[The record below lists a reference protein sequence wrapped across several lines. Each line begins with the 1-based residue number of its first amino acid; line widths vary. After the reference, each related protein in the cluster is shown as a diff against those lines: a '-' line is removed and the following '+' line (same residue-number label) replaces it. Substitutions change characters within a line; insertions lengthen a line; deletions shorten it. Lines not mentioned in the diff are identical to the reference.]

1 MARYSHLV
9 GAMADNGPTV
19 LLVEDEVS
27 LRRAYER
34 YLTRAGYAVRSAGDL
49 AEARA
54 ALESGGVDI
63 AFVDF
68 ALPDG
73 TGDEL
78 IEWATTHNRIQ
89 SAYCV
94 TASADCQTAV
104 QVTRAGCIDIL
115 EKPIQ
120 LNRLTALV
128 EQHTAGYE
136 QDFGTWRRRAAP
148 EIVGEDDRLVD
159 VLEVVQAVA
168 DSDATVL
175 VTGESG
181 TGKELMARAV
191 HNGSPRREG
200 PFVALNCAAIPD
212 SLIEAEL
219 FGHARGA
226 FTGAVAAREGRI
238 ASAHGGTLFLD
249 EIGDMPLSAQAKL
262 LRMLQDRTISP
273 IGSDR
278 EVSIDVRIVAATNRD
293 LEKMVADGEFR
304 ADLYYRLSVIPVH
317 LPPLRERKSDI
328 RLLAERFIRLANERN
343 GRNVTGF
350 EASAIKSLESRTW
363 PGNIRELMHTIERAV
378 LLKRA
383 GQLRASD
390 FDRLARVSQPTAAK
404 SSGSGL
410 AEMSE
415 EGLDLRSA
423 MDKVERSLIAQ
434 ALEKTSGNRTEAAAL
449 LGLNRTTLV
458 EKIRKHNAA

>member
-1 MARYSHLV
+1 MAESS
-9 GAMADNGPTV
+9 PTV
-19 LLVEDEVS
+19 LLVEDELS

-34 YLTRAGYAVRSAGDL
+34 YLTRAGYEVRSAGDL

-54 ALESGGVDI
+54 ALETAGVDI

-89 SAYCV
+89 TAYCV
-94 TASADCQTAV
+94 TANADCQTAV
-104 QVTRAGCIDIL
+104 QVTRAGCADVL

-120 LNRLTALV
+120 LKRLTALV
-128 EQHTAGYE
+128 EQHTGGQE
-136 QDFGTWRRRAAP
+136 QDLDTWRRRNAP
-148 EIVGEDDRLVD
+148 EIVGADAQLTEVLD
-159 VLEVVQAVA
+159 VVRAVA
-168 DSDATVL
+168 DSEATVL

-191 HNGSPRREG
+191 HNGSLRREG

-249 EIGDMPLSAQAKL
+249 EIGDMPLAAQAKL
-262 LRMLQDRTISP
+262 LRMLQDRTVTP

-278 EVSIDVRIVAATNRD
+278 AVSIDVRIVAATNKD

-328 RLLAERFIRLANERN
+328 RLLAERFIREANDRN
-343 GRNVTGF
+343 GRNVSGF
-350 EASAIKSLESRTW
+350 EASAIRALEARDW

-383 GQLRASD
+383 GQLRAGD
-390 FDRLARVSQPTAAK
+390 FDRLNRVARGKSPAPAA
-404 SSGSGL
+404 
-410 AEMSE
+410 AEPLPE
-415 EGLDLRSA
+415 DGLDLRRA
-423 MDKVERSLIAQ
+423 MDKVERSLISQ

-458 EKIRKHNAA
+458 EKIRKHNAS